1 MFFNSFWEP
10 FNTGEVFVPFNMQHV
25 IALAVIG
32 IMLFTCF
39 KFENFYKKYDKYVS
53 KALSTLMFLQQ
64 GLLYLWY
71 GSSGSFSVRESLPL
85 YTCRIAII
93 ISIFMLLNPKQW
105 MVDIVYFWGFV
116 GSLVALFSPDT
127 STFTFPHF
135 MFLQYFI
142 GHGLLIFTSIY
153 MILIKKYN
161 ITTKSFIRVL
171 KVTLMYVICIIPINY
186 ITGGNYAY
194 LSGKPKTATVLDML
208 PPYPYYIPII
218 LLFMAVSFFIALLPF
233 LVKEFYFLKKN
244 ALIRKECS

>member
-1 MFFNSFWEP
+1 MFNLFWEP
-10 FNTGEVFVPFNMQHV
+10 FNTGDIFVPFSIHHV
-25 IALAVIG
+25 VALAIVG
-32 IMLFTCF
+32 IMIFTCF
-39 KFENFYKKYDKYVS
+39 KFEKFYKNHDRLIS
-53 KALSTLMFLQQ
+53 IILSFLMFVQQ

-71 GSSGSFSVRESLPL
+71 MSSGSFSVKESLPL

-93 ISIFMLLNPKQW
+93 ISIFMLIKPRQW

-142 GHGLLIFTSIY
+142 GHGLLMFTSIY

-161 ITTKSFIRVL
+161 ITVESFIRTL
-171 KVTLMYVICIIPINY
+171 KLTLLYVICIIPINY

-194 LSGKPKTATVLDML
+194 LNGKPESATILDML

-218 LLFMAVSFFIALLPF
+218 ILFMVVSFFIALLPF
-233 LVKEFYFLKKN
+233 LVKEFYFLKKDV
-244 ALIRKECS
+244 LIKKEYS

>member
-1 MFFNSFWEP
+1 MFKLFWEP
-10 FNTGEVFVPFNMQHV
+10 FNTGKVFVPFNIQHL
-25 IALAVIG
+25 IALVIIG

-39 KFENFYKKYDKYVS
+39 KFEKFYKKYDKPIS
-53 KALSTLMFLQQ
+53 MLLSILMFLQQ

-71 GSSGSFSVRESLPL
+71 ISSGSFSVKESLPL

-116 GSLVALFSPDT
+116 GSFVALLSPDT

-161 ITTKSFIRVL
+161 ITLKSFIRVL

-194 LSGKPKTATVLDML
+194 LSGKPKTATILDIL

-218 LLFMAVSFFIALLPF
+218 LLFMAASFFIALLPF
-233 LVKEFYFLKKN
+233 FLKEFYFLKKDV
-244 ALIRKECS
+244 LIKKEYS

>member
-1 MFFNSFWEP
+1 MFNLFWEP
-10 FNTGEVFVPFNMQHV
+10 FNTGEVFIPFNMQHL
-25 IALAVIG
+25 IALGIIG
-32 IMLFTCF
+32 IMIFTCF
-39 KFENFYKKYDKYVS
+39 KFEKIYKKYDRRIS
-53 KALSTLMFLQQ
+53 RILSILMFLQQ
-64 GLLYLWY
+64 LLLYIWY
-71 GSSGSFSVRESLPL
+71 INSGSFSAKESLPL

-93 ISIFMLLNPKQW
+93 ISIFMLLKPRQW

-116 GSLVALFSPDT
+116 GSFVALLSPDT

-153 MILIKKYN
+153 MIVIKKYN
-161 ITTKSFIRVL
+161 ITVKSFIRAL

-194 LSGKPKTATVLDML
+194 LSGKPKAATILDIL

-218 LLFMAVSFFIALLPF
+218 LLFMATSFFIALLPF
-233 LVKEFYFLKKN
+233 ILKEFYFLKKDI
-244 ALIRKECS
+244 LIKKEYS